1 MTTGKD
7 EDIIE
12 LEDRLAVNDA
22 RETLGVAEAQ
32 AWAEPMPT
40 AKGWVS
46 TREKSINFNVDA
58 RKLPSWN

>member
-12 LEDRLAVNDA
+12 LEDKLAVDDA

-40 AKGWVS
+40 VNGWVS
-46 TREKSINFNVDA
+46 TREKSMNFNVEA
-58 RKLPSWN
+58 RKFPSWN

>member
-46 TREKSINFNVDA
+46 TREKSINFKFDA